1 MGLKKIMAIF
11 SILLFAFASLPTIT
25 TEGKEKL
32 NETSITIHISGGLGI
47 HATITNSGESL
58 SNLEWEM
65 GIDGSIILGDYR
77 QGEITSLSPG
87 ESVEITSFVWGGG
100 PARIVVRADGVSR
113 TASCILLGPF
123 VFGCRM
129 DPERE
134 ASIPENATKVMPDDD
149 VFPPVLHSS
158 QWEEPVPLDI
168 INTAGAEDS
177 PFISSDGSM
186 FFFFFTPDVNVPPEK
201 QLLDGV
207 TGIWW
212 CRWDGEWSE
221 PERIFL
227 NMDVAL
233 DGAPFL
239 LNNTLWFTSVRSGN
253 YGEVDL
259 YTAEYIRGMWRNVE
273 NAGELLNKIY
283 DVGEMH
289 ITADGKTMYCGK
301 DGNKSRDLF
310 TLQRYNGGWTEPSL
324 IPYPISTDEYNEDLP
339 FITQDGN
346 ELWFTG
352 QSRLGYPG
360 PAVFRCIKENGE
372 WGEPEEIISSFAGE
386 PCLDNEG
393 NIYFV
398 HHYFSSDM
406 KMIEADIY
414 VAYRR

>member
-1 MGLKKIMAIF
+1 MKSTVK
-11 SILLFAFASLPTIT
+11 ILLMILMVAILIYIVTMNQ
-25 TEGKEKL
+25 EKEI
-32 NETSITIHISGGLGI
+32 EYISR
-47 HATITNSGESL
+47 
-58 SNLEWEM
+58 
-65 GIDGSIILGDYR
+65 D
-77 QGEITSLSPG
+77 
-87 ESVEITSFVWGGG
+87 
-100 PARIVVRADGVSR
+100 
-113 TASCILLGPF
+113 
-123 VFGCRM
+123 
-129 DPERE
+129 
-134 ASIPENATKVMPDDD
+134 ASIPENATKVTPEDD

-158 QWEEPVPLDI
+158 QWKEPVPMEG

-177 PFISSDGSM
+177 PFISSDGSL

-207 TGIWW
+207 TGIWCCKW
-212 CRWDGEWSE
+212 NGGWSE
-221 PERIFL
+221 AERVIL
-227 NMDVAL
+227 NNDVSL

-239 LNNTLWFTSVRSGN
+239 LNNTLWFASVRKGN

-259 YTAEYIRGMWRNVE
+259 YTAEYTRGMWRNVE

-310 TLQRYNGGWTEPSL
+310 ILHKNNGGWTEPSL
-324 IPYPISTDEYNEDLP
+324 IPYPVSTDEYNEDLP
-339 FITQDGN
+339 FITQDEN

-360 PAVFRCIKENGE
+360 PAIFRCFKENGE
-372 WGEPEEIISSFAGE
+372 WSEPEEIISSFAGE
-386 PCLDNEG
+386 PCLDKEG

-414 VAYRR
+414 VAYKK